1 MGLKQN
7 KTVSNIF
14 TYIILSVASLLILL
28 PVLWVIR
35 TSFASE
41 LIAYELPPK
50 LFFVPTLKNYIELFG
65 RLGFGS
71 FLKNSLIIAI
81 GSTVVAVPIAALGG
95 FAFTRYRTGGTT
107 LKFSVLATQMLPG
120 IILVLPI
127 FVIFNTI
134 HFTNTYTGIILATL
148 SFNLPFL
155 VWLLM
160 GFFEGIPKDIED
172 AAAVDG
178 ATPWSTFFRIVLPIT
193 VPGIMSASILSFILS
208 WNEFLFALLLTGN
221 NTKTI
226 TVSLSAMVTH
236 RGTLIGILSAGTIIA
251 IIPMILLSI
260 FVKKYLIE
268 GLTFGAVKG

>member
-14 TYIILSVASLLILL
+14 TYIILTVASLFILL

-41 LIAYELPPK
+41 IIAYEIPPK
-50 LFFVPTLKNYIELFG
+50 FFFVPTMKNYIELFG

-81 GSTVVAVPIAALGG
+81 GCTVISVPIAALGG
-95 FAFTRYRTGGTT
+95 FAFTRYRTSGTT

-172 AAAVDG
+172 AATVDG

-221 NTKTI
+221 DTKTI

-268 GLTFGAVKG
+268 GLTFGAVKE

>member
-1 MGLKQN
+1 
-7 KTVSNIF
+7 
-14 TYIILSVASLLILL
+14 
-28 PVLWVIR
+28 
-35 TSFASE
+35 
-41 LIAYELPPK
+41 
-50 LFFVPTLKNYIELFG
+50 
-65 RLGFGS
+65 
-71 FLKNSLIIAI
+71 
-81 GSTVVAVPIAALGG
+81 
-95 FAFTRYRTGGTT
+95 
-107 LKFSVLATQMLPG
+107 
-120 IILVLPI
+120 
-127 FVIFNTI
+127 
-134 HFTNTYTGIILATL
+134 
-148 SFNLPFL
+148 
-155 VWLLM
+155 M

-172 AAAVDG
+172 AGAVDG

>member
-1 MGLKQN
+1 
-7 KTVSNIF
+7 
-14 TYIILSVASLLILL
+14 
-28 PVLWVIR
+28 
-35 TSFASE
+35 
-41 LIAYELPPK
+41 
-50 LFFVPTLKNYIELFG
+50 
-65 RLGFGS
+65 
-71 FLKNSLIIAI
+71 
-81 GSTVVAVPIAALGG
+81 
-95 FAFTRYRTGGTT
+95 
-107 LKFSVLATQMLPG
+107 MLPG
-120 IILVLPI
+120 IVIVLPI
-127 FVIFNTI
+127 FVIFNSI
-134 HFTNTYTGIILATL
+134 HLTNTYIGIIIANM

-178 ATPWSTFFRIVLPIT
+178 ATPWSAFFKIILPLA
-193 VPGIMSASILSFILS
+193 VPGVMSASILSFILS

-236 RGTLIGILSAGTIIA
+236 RGTLIGVLSAGTIIS
-251 IIPMILLSI
+251 IVPMICLSI

>member
-1 MGLKQN
+1 MGLRK
-7 KTVSNIF
+7 KKIISNTF
-14 TYIILSVASLLILL
+14 TYIILTLASLLILL
-28 PVLWVIR
+28 PILWVIR

-41 LIAYELPPK
+41 IIAYKLPPK
-50 LFFVPTLKNYIELFG
+50 FFFMPTMKNYIELFG

-81 GSTVVAVPIAALGG
+81 GCTVISVPIAALGG
-95 FAFTRYRTGGTT
+95 FAFTRHRTGGTT
-107 LKFSVLATQMLPG
+107 LKFSILATQMLPG
-120 IILVLPI
+120 IILILPI
-127 FVIFNTI
+127 FVIFNSI
-134 HFTNTYTGIILATL
+134 HLTNTYIGIIIANL

-178 ATPWSTFFRIVLPIT
+178 ATPWSAFFRIVLPLA
-193 VPGIMSASILSFILS
+193 VPGLIAASTLSFILS

-236 RGTLIGILSAGTIIA
+236 KGTLIGILSAGTIIA
-251 IIPMILLSI
+251 IFPMVILSI
-260 FVKKYLIE
+260 FMKKYLIE
-268 GLTFGAVKG
+268 GFTFGAVKG

>member
-1 MGLKQN
+1 
-7 KTVSNIF
+7 
-14 TYIILSVASLLILL
+14 
-28 PVLWVIR
+28 VIR

-41 LIAYELPPK
+41 IIAYEIPPK
-50 LFFVPTLKNYIELFG
+50 FFFVPTMKNYIELFG

-81 GSTVVAVPIAALGG
+81 GCTVISVPIAALGG
-95 FAFTRYRTGGTT
+95 FAFTRYRTSGTT

-172 AAAVDG
+172 AATVDG

-221 NTKTI
+221 DTKTI

-268 GLTFGAVKG
+268 GLTFGAVKE